1 MLRKLVGVM
10 KAAMSV
16 KSYDQ
21 ESAQTDIYTVLLC
34 VQYALKVER
43 GLEAKTVR
51 AEAKML
57 RALQPSPHVVRL
69 IEQGTASERSFM
81 VMEVCLL
88 PRLYGSHFIKGV
100 AIYTDA
106 CTVRMAEVIS
116 GR

>member
-1 MLRKLVGVM
+1 ML
-10 KAAMSV
+10 V
-16 KSYDQ
+16 KSYVQ
-21 ESAQTDIYTVLLC
+21 ALAKNEIFTVLLC

-57 RALQPSPHVVRL
+57 RALQASPHVVRL

-88 PRLYGSHFIKGV
+88 PRLYGSHFNMHV
-100 AIYTDA
+100 AIYA
-106 CTVRMAEVIS
+106 VVHKVRMAKVIS
-116 GR
+116 GRLDGHHLRVA